1 MQNHDHNRVNALPES
16 GGRGSAGWRRV
27 ARPLAASL
35 GLLWLAGCDTL
46 VEQHKM
52 AVGPRFVPEN
62 VYRAEE
68 KLPITLKR
76 VAVLPL
82 ASRQDGAEMESAC
95 ESLGP
100 ILWSELSK
108 TTRFELVP
116 LAADRLRHWSGKVGW
131 LTSER
136 LPTNFFAQVR
146 ADTGCDAVLFCELTR
161 FRPYPPLSIGWRLQL
176 VEAEN
181 TKVHWVFDNVFDASE
196 EGVANAARRYHVARA
211 TGPSALVDPN
221 EILTSPRRFGGYT
234 AHAMVATCPAR

>member
-1 MQNHDHNRVNALPES
+1 MQDHDHNHGHVHPDS
-16 GGRGSAGWRRV
+16 GRRGSAGWWRK
-27 ARPLAASL
+27 ACPLAVSL
-35 GLLWLAGCDTL
+35 GLLGWTGCDTL
-46 VEQHKM
+46 VEQHKL
-52 AVGPRFVPEN
+52 AVGPRYVPEN
-62 VYRAEE
+62 VFRAEE

-82 ASRQDGAEMESAC
+82 SSRENGADMDSAR
-95 ESLGP
+95 ESLEP
-100 ILWSELSK
+100 ILWSELAK
-108 TTRFELVP
+108 TTSFELVP
-116 LAADRLRHWSGKVGW
+116 LPADRLRHWSGKVGW
-131 LTSER
+131 VSSER

-161 FRPYPPLSIGWRLQL
+161 FRAYPPLSIGWRLQL

-181 TKVHWVFDNVFDASE
+181 AKVHWVFDNVFDASE

-221 EILTSPRRFGGYT
+221 EILNSPRRFGGYT